1 MNPVPEIV
9 NTVPPV
15 SGQATGVTLET
26 YNGFVTRFSLAYVT
40 YQLVP
45 YQLVPSLKKLA
56 ESPCIMITLLVGAPV
71 EPWFTIDGETAP
83 EALAMFFTQMLLPAA
98 ECRPRLPGPAA
109 PGSSY

>member
-1 MNPVPEIV
+1 MKPVPEIV
-9 NTVPPV
+9 NNVPSVNGP
-15 SGQATGVTLET
+15 ATGVTLET

-40 YQLVP
+40 

-83 EALAMFFTQMLLPAA
+83 EALAMFFTQ
-98 ECRPRLPGPAA
+98 
-109 PGSSY
+109 S